1 MGSRLGSVVVTIA
14 LLCAAGLFSVPA
26 WAADGLPQV
35 QLNAD
40 SIGPRSIEEL
50 TGKNI
55 TRDYAYAWQTLAQ
68 ALDQNRTQL
77 LDGYFTGFAKNTF
90 TRAVTDQQKSGL
102 RLRYIDH
109 GHKVKAVFYS
119 PNGDAMQLHDTAQM
133 EIQVLDGGKL
143 VRQENVAVH
152 YLVIMTPAA
161 DRWVVRLMEAVP
173 NF

>member
-1 MGSRLGSVVVTIA
+1 MRPRAVCLFALMVVVISMA
-14 LLCAAGLFSVPA
+14 SPCRKA
-26 WAADGLPQV
+26 WAADALPQV

-40 SIGPRSIEEL
+40 SIAPRPIEEL

-68 ALDQNRTQL
+68 ALDQNRPQL
-77 LDGYFTGFAKNTF
+77 LDGYFTGFAKNTL
-90 TRAVTDQQKSGL
+90 TRAIADQQKSGV

-109 GHKVKAVFYS
+109 GHKVNAFFYS
-119 PNGDAMQLHDTAQM
+119 PNGDAMQLRDTAQL
-133 EIQVLDGGKL
+133 EIQVFDGSKMI
-143 VRQENVAVH
+143 RQEQVALH

-161 DRWVVRLMEAVP
+161 DRWVVRMMQAVP